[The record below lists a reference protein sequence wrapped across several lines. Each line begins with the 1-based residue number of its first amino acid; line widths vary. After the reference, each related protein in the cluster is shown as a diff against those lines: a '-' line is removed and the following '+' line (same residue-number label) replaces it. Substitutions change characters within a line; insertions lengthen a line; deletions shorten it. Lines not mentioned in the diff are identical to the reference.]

1 MKTILKWLGI
11 FLVGLI
17 GIVALIAVVGYV
29 VSERRINKSYDIAG
43 EPVAIPTDAAS
54 LEEGERLTTIRGCND
69 CHSADFGGKLFIDD
83 PMLGTFSTAN
93 LTSGAGSATS
103 GFTAEDWERA
113 IRHGVGMD
121 GKGVMIMPS
130 NEFAALSDE
139 QLGQIVAYLQTVPP
153 VDREH
158 TESKLGPLGRALFLM
173 GQLPLLPAEVID
185 QAADSPQTVQPTGSV
200 EYGAYMVTTCIGCHQ
215 PNLAGGPIPGSA
227 PGDPHSAN
235 LTPAGNLAN
244 WTLEDFTFALRNGV
258 TPEGKALDPL
268 QMPWTMTQH
277 MTDIEIDALW
287 LYLQSL
293 PPVVPNG

>member
-1 MKTILKWLGI
+1 MKSILKWLGI
-11 FLVGLI
+11 ILAGLI
-17 GIVALIAVVGYV
+17 GIVALIAVVGYG
-29 VSERRINKSYDIAG
+29 VSERRINKSYDIAV
-43 EPVAIPTDAAS
+43 EPITIPTDAAS

-69 CHSADFGGKLFIDD
+69 CHSADFGGKLFLDD
-83 PMLGTFSTAN
+83 AMLGTFSTAN
-93 LTSGAGSATS
+93 LTSGAGSATA
-103 GFTAEDWERA
+103 GFTVEDWDRA

-121 GKGVMIMPS
+121 GKGVLIMPS

-139 QLGQIVAYLQTVPP
+139 QLGQIVAYLQTVSP
-153 VDREH
+153 VDREQ

-185 QAADSPQTVQPTGSV
+185 HSVDPPQAVEPTASV

-227 PGDPHSAN
+227 PGDPPSAN

-244 WTLEDFTFALRNGV
+244 WTLEDFTFVLRNGV

-277 MTDIEIDALW
+277 MTDIEIEALW
-287 LYLQSL
+287 IYLQTL
-293 PPVVPNG
+293 PPVVLNG